1 MLGSRVREEYRTLE
15 DAQLAIIEN
24 RASARANIQRTQ
36 MKTDISEQVFLPT
49 KDAAFRRIDDE
60 VVIVDIANNRLMTLN
75 ETGSAI
81 WMMLDGKKVGDI
93 AAALVLAFG
102 VDEAQSLK
110 DTVSFL
116 GELEKRGLIG
126 LSVQGV

>member
-1 MLGSRVREEYRTLE
+1 
-15 DAQLAIIEN
+15 
-24 RASARANIQRTQ
+24 